1 MAEGILDATMQ
12 GLVQPEGLIHPVLG
26 AAQGSTAMVNN
37 VSIADLFLGVKAV
50 DAG

>member
-12 GLVQPEGLIHPVLG
+12 GLVKPEGLMHPVLG
-26 AAQGSTAMVNN
+26 ASTAMVNN